1 MSAVPQQHAKRL
13 GSQAAEAA
21 AGLGAGFRALRLAFI
36 ALLERLWQDPR
47 SKHRAGLALA
57 CLVAAASI
65 WGFAHWIAQKPL
77 FAMQKVMVEAAPGHA
92 LRHVSDASIQLA
104 LRRLGFF
111 DFFSLDLEGIR
122 DQVEQVDWVRKAQVR
137 RVWPNALVVEV
148 EEHQP
153 MAIWNGDRL
162 INHHGELFTANF
174 AEAEIAGHLP
184 QLIGPDGSHPQ
195 VLSRWRDIR
204 QWLAPLSRSP
214 SVVSLSASHAWQAR
228 LDDGSLLL
236 LGRDEGLG
244 MEHRVARWVE
254 SHRSVMER
262 LMKPVA
268 AVDLRYPNGFA
279 LQLAEH
285 QAGQAALKKTAKRD
299 R

>member
-1 MSAVPQQHAKRL
+1 MSAVPQQHARRL
-13 GSQAAEAA
+13 GSQAA
-21 AGLGAGFRALRLAFI
+21 GAVYAFGAHFI
-36 ALLERLWQDPR
+36 ALRAGLMGLLKRLWQDPR
-47 SKHRAGLALA
+47 WMNRAGIALA
-57 CLVAAASI
+57 CVAASALI
-65 WGFAHWIAQKPL
+65 WGFAHWMAQKPF

-92 LRHVSDASIQLA
+92 LRHVSDDAIHLA

-195 VLSRWRDIR
+195 VLARWRDLR

-214 SVVSLSASHAWQAR
+214 SVLSLSASHAWQAK

-254 SHRSVMER
+254 SHRSVIER

-279 LQLAEH
+279 LQLAE
-285 QAGQAALKKTAKRD
+285 QQTGQGGLKKSAKRD

>member
-1 MSAVPQQHAKRL
+1 LSAVPQQHARRLGAQAADAFSFFGAQLIALRAGVFVLLKRL
-13 GSQAAEAA
+13 WE
-21 AGLGAGFRALRLAFI
+21 
-36 ALLERLWQDPR
+36 DPR
-47 SKHRAGLALA
+47 WANRAGIALA
-57 CLVAAASI
+57 CVAASACV

-77 FAMQKVMVEAAPGHA
+77 FAMQNIMVEAAPGHA
-92 LRHVSDASIQLA
+92 LRHVSEAPIQLA

-195 VLSRWRDIR
+195 VLARWRDLR
-204 QWLAPLSRSP
+204 QWLAPLSRAP
-214 SVVSLSASHAWQAR
+214 SVVSLSASHAWQAK

-254 SHRSVMER
+254 SHRSVIER
-262 LMKPVA
+262 LAKPVA

-279 LQLAEH
+279 LQLGE
-285 QAGQAALKKTAKRD
+285 QQPGQGGLKKNAKRD

>member
-1 MSAVPQQHAKRL
+1 MSAVPQQHARRRA
-13 GSQAAEAA
+13 SQAAEAA
-21 AGLGAGFRALRLAFI
+21 STFGHTLKALRLAWMDHVK
-36 ALLERLWQDPR
+36 RLWDDPR
-47 SKHRAGLALA
+47 RAKTLGFSFASLAL
-57 CLVAAASI
+57 VAMI
-65 WGFAHWIAQKPL
+65 WGLAHWIAQKPF
-77 FAMQKVMVEAAPGHA
+77 FAMQKVIVEAAPGHA
-92 LRHVSDASIQLA
+92 LRHVSDASVQLA
-104 LRRLGFF
+104 LKRLGFF

-122 DQVEQVDWVRKAQVR
+122 EQVEQVDWVRKAQVR
-137 RVWPNALVVEV
+137 RVWPNALVLEV
-148 EEHQP
+148 EEHRP

-184 QLIGPDGSHPQ
+184 QLIGPDGSHAQ
-195 VLSRWRDIR
+195 VLARWRDLR

-254 SHRSVMER
+254 SHRSVVER

-279 LQLAEH
+279 LQLADH
-285 QAGQAALKKTAKRD
+285 QGGLKKTAKRD